1 MQYKEYILLGVNKIS
16 TYSLMYISS
25 FTDTLVQESQ
35 TGQAT
40 EIMGMYWYVKRK
52 DFQGKLYTKE

>member
-40 EIMGMYWYVKRK
+40 EIMGMY
-52 DFQGKLYTKE
+52 